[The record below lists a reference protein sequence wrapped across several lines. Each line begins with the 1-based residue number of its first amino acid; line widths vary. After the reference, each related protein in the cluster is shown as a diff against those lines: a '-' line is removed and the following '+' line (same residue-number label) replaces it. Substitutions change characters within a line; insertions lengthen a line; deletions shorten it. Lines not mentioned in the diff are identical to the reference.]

1 MSNGS
6 DDRAVSEGIPSGD
19 NRAVSEGIPNGDNR
33 VLEWARKVQAIA
45 QNGLTFTQDTFDRER
60 FTQLQDLANSIISA
74 ELDIPIGRAKAFWD
88 KEDGY
93 ATPKVD
99 VRAGVFDGDKVLL
112 VRERSDGKWTLPGGW
127 VDVND
132 APSEAVVREVW
143 EESGY
148 RAKATKLAMLVDRNR
163 HPHPPGIHHIY
174 KLFFLCDLTGGEA
187 TLSNETDGVDFFP
200 VHSLPDLSTG
210 RTLSSQV
217 ERLYE
222 HQLNRSLPTDF
233 D

>member
-1 MSNGS
+1 MTA
-6 DDRAVSEGIPSGD
+6 DDLS
-19 NRAVSEGIPNGDNR
+19 
-33 VLEWARKVQAIA
+33 VLAWARKVQAIA
-45 QNGLTFTQDTFDRER
+45 QNGLLFTQDSFDRDR
-60 FTQLQDLANSIISA
+60 YTQLQDLANSIIAA
-74 ELDIPIGRAKAFWD
+74 ELDIPLGKARAFWD
-88 KEDGY
+88 KEEGY

-99 VRAGVFDGDKVLL
+99 VRGGVFDAERVLL

-132 APSEAVVREVW
+132 APSEAVAREIF

-174 KLFFLCDLTGGEA
+174 KLFFLCERTGGTP

-200 VHSLPDLSTG
+200 IRSLPELSTG
-210 RTLSSQV
+210 RTLSSQI

-222 HQLNRSLPTDF
+222 HQLNRALPTDF